1 MGYPGDIQSMS
12 AGVLLQ
18 LFEQASSEKALLV
31 FSDAPD
37 DELKSVQRSID
48 LLTEEISRRMSW

>member
-1 MGYPGDIQSMS
+1 MPYPGDIQTMG

-18 LFEQASSEKALLV
+18 LFEQAASEKALLT

-37 DELKSVQRSID
+37 DELRSAQRSID